1 MNDARLRQVLELF
14 LVFLRLGLTSF
25 GGPVAHLGY
34 FRAELVT
41 RRGWMTDA
49 AYADLVALCQV
60 LPGPA
65 SSQVGMGVGL
75 LRAGGWG
82 LVAAWLGF
90 TLPSALLMFT
100 FARTLNTLGTLEGA
114 GWLAGL
120 KVAALAVVA
129 QAVSGMARTLTPD
142 APRLTLAGMVA
153 ALVLVFPSS
162 WVQPLAL
169 LLAGGLGRWW
179 LPVAKL
185 TAPGLTAPPPTGTDG
200 LNAPVSRRSGMAL
213 LLLTLG
219 LLLALPLLAAAS
231 GRADLHLLNI
241 FTRAGALVFGGG
253 HVVLPL
259 LQAGL
264 VPQFL
269 DASTFVAGYGA
280 VQAMPGPLFSFASY
294 LGAAAR
300 SGLNPLYAALVS
312 TVGIFLPAALL
323 VAGALPFWSRLRL
336 RPGFQAALAGLNAGV
351 VGLLLAALYTPVF
364 TSAVEVGAKGRT
376 ELALALVA
384 YLALTAW
391 PNSAFRVP
399 PWAVVLVCAG
409 VGFLAF

>member
-1 MNDARLRQVLELF
+1 MTARRLPELF

-41 RRGWMTDA
+41 RRGWLSDA

-90 TLPSALLMFT
+90 TLPSALIMF
-100 FARTLNTLGTLEGA
+100 ALALGLGRLGDLSGA

-129 QAVSGMARTLTPD
+129 QAVLGMARTLTPD
-142 APRLTLAGMVA
+142 ARRRTLAGLVA
-153 ALVLVFPSS
+153 GLVLVFPYS

-169 LLAGGLGRWW
+169 LLAGALGWRW
-179 LPVAKL
+179 LV
-185 TAPGLTAPPPTGTDG
+185 APGPDSGEG
-200 LNAPVSRRSGMAL
+200 LSVPVSRRSGAAL
-213 LLLTLG
+213 LLLCLG
-219 LLLALPLLAAAS
+219 LLLVLPLLAAAAP
-231 GRADLHLLNI
+231 RPDLTLFDI

-259 LQAGL
+259 LQAGV
-264 VPQFL
+264 VPRFL
-269 DASTFVAGYGA
+269 DADTFVAGYGA
-280 VQAMPGPLFSFASY
+280 VQAMPGPLFTFASY
-294 LGAAAR
+294 LGGSAR
-300 SGLNPLYAALVS
+300 SGLNPGYAALVT
-312 TVGIFLPAALL
+312 TVGLFLPAGLL
-323 VAGALPFWSRLRL
+323 VAGALPFWGSLRL
-336 RPGFQAALAGLNAGV
+336 RPGFRRALSGLNAGV

-364 TSAVEVGAKGRT
+364 TSAIPAGPHGQVA
-376 ELALALVA
+376 LALALAA
-384 YLALTAW
+384 YLALSAW
-391 PNSAFRVP
+391 RLP
-399 PWAVVLVCAG
+399 PWAVVLGCAG
-409 VGFLAF
+409 VGLVVL

>member
-1 MNDARLRQVLELF
+1 MNAAPPKSNSTNSVAELF
-14 LVFLRLGLTSF
+14 WVFLRLGLSSF

-41 RRGWMTDA
+41 RRGWMTEA

-82 LVAAWLGF
+82 LIAAWLGF
-90 TLPSALLMFT
+90 TLPSGLLMFA
-100 FARTLNTLGTLEGA
+100 FALGLGRLGDLGGA

-129 QAVSGMARTLTPD
+129 QAVSGMARNLTPD

-153 ALVLVFPSS
+153 ALILVFPYS

-169 LLAGGLGRWW
+169 LMAGGLGWRW
-179 LPVAKL
+179 LS
-185 TAPGLTAPPPTGTDG
+185 APEPAMSDS
-200 LNAPVSRRSGMAL
+200 LNAPVSRRAGAAL
-213 LLLTLG
+213 LLFTLA
-219 LLLALPLLAAAS
+219 LLLILPLLAAVS
-231 GRADLHLLNI
+231 GRADLHLLSV

-264 VPQFL
+264 VPDLL

-294 LGAAAR
+294 LGAAA
-300 SGLNPLYAALVS
+300 STGLNPGYGALVA

-323 VAGALPFWSRLRL
+323 VAGVLPFWSSLRL
-336 RPGFQAALAGLNAGV
+336 RPGFQSALAGLNAGV
-351 VGLLLAALYTPVF
+351 VGLLIAALYTPVF
-364 TSAVEVGAKGRT
+364 TSAVQSGAGGNT
-376 ELALALVA
+376 GLALALIAYVA
-384 YLALTAW
+384 LSAW
-391 PNSAFRVP
+391 KLP
-399 PWAVVLVCAG
+399 PWAVVLACAG
-409 VGFLAF
+409 VGALAL

>member
-1 MNDARLRQVLELF
+1 MTAASASSVAELF
-14 LVFLRLGLTSF
+14 WVFLKLGLTSF

-34 FRAELVT
+34 FQTELVT

-90 TLPSALLMFT
+90 TLPSALLMFA
-100 FARTLNTLGTLEGA
+100 FAFALNRLGNLEGA

-129 QAVSGMARTLTPD
+129 RAVSGLAHTLTPD
-142 APRLTLAGMVA
+142 TPRLTLAGMVA
-153 ALVLVFPSS
+153 ALILVFPYS
-162 WVQPLAL
+162 WVQPSAL
-169 LLAGGLGRWW
+169 LLAGGLGWRW
-179 LPVAKL
+179 LK
-185 TAPGLTAPPPTGTDG
+185 APDLAVSDR
-200 LNAPVSRRSGMAL
+200 LRAPVSRRAGAAL
-213 LLLTLG
+213 LVFTLG
-219 LLLALPLLAAAS
+219 LLTALPLLAAAS
-231 GRADLHLLNI
+231 GRADLHLLSV

-264 VPQFL
+264 VPQLL
-269 DASTFVAGYGA
+269 DATTFVAGYGA
-280 VQAMPGPLFSFASY
+280 VQAMPGPLFSFASF
-294 LGAAAR
+294 LGAA
-300 SGLNPLYAALVS
+300 SHTGLNPGYGALVA

-323 VAGALPFWSRLRL
+323 LAGVLPFWSSLRL
-336 RPGFQAALAGLNAGV
+336 RPGFQSALAGLNAGV

-364 TSAVEVGAKGRT
+364 TSAVQTGARGGT
-376 ELALALVA
+376 ELALALAA
-384 YLALTAW
+384 YVALTAW
-391 PNSAFRVP
+391 RLP
-399 PWAVVLVCAG
+399 PWAVVLACAG
-409 VGFLAF
+409 VGALAL